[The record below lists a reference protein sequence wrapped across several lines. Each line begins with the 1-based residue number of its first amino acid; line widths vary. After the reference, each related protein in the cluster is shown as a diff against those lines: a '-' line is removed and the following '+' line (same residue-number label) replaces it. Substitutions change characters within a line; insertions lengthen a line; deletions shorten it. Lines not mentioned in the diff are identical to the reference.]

1 MSLLLLFFLLP
12 CPFARLA
19 PIISL
24 FFLDRILFSP
34 TIHTVSRHRLV
45 LNSYKPFLVHRSPP
59 TSFITSL
66 YFHFFSLSP
75 SLSRHLSLLQL
86 SFSPFLA
93 FILTHL
99 TWVALSTVSGIYC
112 SSGIINPLLACLRY
126 SPACPPVC
134 LIYPFYLSIS
144 FFLWPSPPRVS
155 CSNRVHSSC
164 RLSPCLLLAP
174 PSIIPYPLVALSSRV
189 SDLRLWS
196 LHNQSLLY
204 TYST

>member
-59 TSFITSL
+59 HLLHYLTLLSL
-66 YFHFFSLSP
+66 FLSP
-75 SLSRHLSLLQL
+75 SLSRHPSLLQL

-93 FILTHL
+93 FTLTHL
-99 TWVALSTVSGIYC
+99 TRVALSTVSGIYC
-112 SSGIINPLLACLRY
+112 SSGIINPLLACLLACL
-126 SPACPPVC
+126 PAC
-134 LIYPFYLSIS
+134 LLDFSLLFIY
-144 FFLWPSPPRVS
+144 FFLFVAFS
-155 CSNRVHSSC
+155 
-164 RLSPCLLLAP
+164 AP
-174 PSIIPYPLVALSSRV
+174 GFLF
-189 SDLRLWS
+189 
-196 LHNQSLLY
+196 
-204 TYST
+204 